1 MTASKREI
9 PIETIEQSDPNLL
22 AGLHL
27 AFAEEPWDASAMAR
41 LLGLPETIAYIA
53 ARAAEP
59 CGLVLARRTGNDCE
73 ILTIG
78 VTPPMRGMGI
88 GTALLRA
95 ACEWG
100 SGIGG
105 HRMVLEVDGGN
116 RPALRLYEKFGFEN
130 CGRRPAYYAGAP
142 RRDALI
148 LQMPLTG
155 GLAIG
160 EPRHI

>member
-1 MTASKREI
+1 MTGSPREI
-9 PIETIEQSDPNLL
+9 PIETIEQSDPGLL
-22 AGLHL
+22 AGLHM

-41 LLGLPETIAYIA
+41 LLGLPQTVAYIA

-59 CGLVLARRTGNDCE
+59 CGLVLARRTGDDCE

-78 VTPPMRGMGI
+78 VTKPMRGMGA
-88 GTALLRA
+88 GAALLRA

-100 SGIGG
+100 SRIGG

-116 RPALRLYEKFGFEN
+116 RAALRLYDKFGFEK
-130 CGRRPAYYAGAP
+130 CGCRPAYYAGAP

-148 LQMPLTG
+148 LQKPLG
-155 GLAIG
+155 GDL
-160 EPRHI
+160 